1 LLQVKQHHAFAS
13 IAEPTW
19 TLRHASDGQSA
30 RAMPNDLA
38 IIRQDLV
45 MLSPFEATIGSGN
58 KGQPGF
64 DSTLW
69 PWDGPPLWEGSRA
82 SNKSIVQRT
91 NSGLQTNS
99 GQQTTDT
106 QQTNK
111 RLASMKTPK

>member
-1 LLQVKQHHAFAS
+1 
-13 IAEPTW
+13 
-19 TLRHASDGQSA
+19 
-30 RAMPNDLA
+30 MPNDLA

-82 SNKSIVQRT
+82 SNKSIVQ
-91 NSGLQTNS
+91 GTNS
-99 GQQTTDT
+99 GQQTAVSKQWSANKQRSANYGHSTDKQAFSKDENT
-106 QQTNK
+106 QMNRTGILTDLLQ
-111 RLASMKTPK
+111 RL